1 MRAAQRLGK
10 RFIVLVDNV
19 VDVLIAGQAWDAI
32 VVATINNQKLGVKIT
47 KHTKITKGIKHED

>member
-32 VVATINNQKLGVKIT
+32 VVATINN
-47 KHTKITKGIKHED
+47 